1 MYLYIVM
8 RQSAILEDIFFF
20 FTLPRDLSYIS
31 LALIQYQILYAWSTL
46 TYCAACQITDVRHS
60 KFCVDQP

>member
-20 FTLPRDLSYIS
+20 TLPKDLSYIS
-31 LALIQYQILYAWSTL
+31 LALIQYQILHAWSTL